1 MELATFQD
9 PIYSLNIG
17 LAGVGQSGAADEQAL
32 EYLARLPDR
41 QEAGLG
47 ERRENG
53 MLRDAVELGAIAV
66 ESSTHSFGLKTVSK
80 PDIKATKTSGKQLMP

>member
-66 ESSTHSFGLKTVSK
+66 VRVEHAQFWTQNGLQT
-80 PDIKATKTSGKQLMP
+80 